1 MKASNGQTVKV
12 HYTGKLTDNTV
23 FDSSINREPLEFTL
37 GQGMMIQGF
46 EQAVLGMQVGESKTT
61 SILANEA
68 YGQIEPDRIF
78 QVPKNE
84 FPGDM
89 NLQIGLQIY
98 IEYSDG
104 YSMPASVT
112 AIQDDAV
119 TLDTNHPLA
128 GKDLI
133 FDIQLVEILP
143 EDNAEKPLLFD

>member
-1 MKASNGQTVKV
+1 MKASNGHTVKV

-61 SILANEA
+61 SILANDA
-68 YGQIEPDRIF
+68 YGQIEQDRIF

-84 FPGDM
+84 FPADM

-112 AIQDDAV
+112 AIQGDAV

-128 GKDLI
+128 GKDLV
-133 FDIQLVEILP
+133 FDIQLIEILP
-143 EDNAEKPLLFD
+143 AGGEEKPLLFD